1 MLATRIEGQTPLLQR
16 CTLRRFHV
24 TDGLNTCD
32 QIAFCALHS
41 FVGEIQTNAARG
53 VARGGPGVPVTPLG
67 RPSFEQTTYNI
78 QVAKTP

>member
-1 MLATRIEGQTPLLQR
+1 MTTPPFDIGNVG
-16 CTLRRFHV
+16 LR
-24 TDGLNTCD
+24 
-32 QIAFCALHS
+32 
-41 FVGEIQTNAARG
+41 RG